1 MFSLR
6 FSSVTSTDATAPA
19 GITAPLEPTTGVA
32 TVALKRSP
40 TLLVLVQIFDPD
52 VRASVAPAGIV
63 PTLADD
69 PAGVRVTVLP
79 LEVVRVAGV
88 RVVVVGVV
96 LVVVRGAE
104 VLGVVAAD
112 PAGTSVSAGRAAVSL
127 FASWMSLLRAESA
140 AAVSSFFAQAPAR
153 SASEST
159 SDAFS
164 RGIY

>member
-1 MFSLR
+1 
-6 FSSVTSTDATAPA
+6 
-19 GITAPLEPTTGVA
+19 
-32 TVALKRSP
+32 
-40 TLLVLVQIFDPD
+40 
-52 VRASVAPAGIV
+52 
-63 PTLADD
+63 
-69 PAGVRVTVLP
+69 VTVFP
-79 LEVVRVAGV
+79 LEVVRVVVAGV
-88 RVVVVGVV
+88 RVVVLGVV
-96 LVVVRGAE
+96 FVVVRVAE
-104 VLGVVAAD
+104 VLGVVAED